1 MEKEVIQSL
10 ERNLE
15 IQLADIVTEEKVKQL
30 ISERVNY
37 LIQHDFAQL
46 TQLLYR
52 IDINE
57 TKLKRLLSEAG
68 EKYAADIIAALIIE
82 RQIQKLESRKLFK
95 EREDDISEEDRW

>member
-10 ERNLE
+10 EQTLE
-15 IQLADIVTEEKVKQL
+15 IQLANVVTEEKVKQL

-57 TKLKRLLSEAG
+57 TKLKKLLSEAE
-68 EKYAADIIAALIIE
+68 EKDAADIIAELIIE
-82 RQIQKLESRKLFK
+82 RQIQKLESRKLYK
-95 EREDDISEEDRW
+95 ERNDDISEEEKW